1 MKPSPTA
8 TGGGRPAA
16 SGLPDLRIVPSPALL
31 LHEQCDP
38 DRVDRLAKRLDAEG
52 VLRNPPLVALL
63 DTATGDARE
72 YVVLDGAN
80 RVTALRRA
88 GVPHQAVQ
96 IVAYDDPAVV
106 LDVWAHLLQQD
117 GVIVRGAAGF
127 WREATPDAVRA
138 GLHGGT
144 FVCGLVTASGAWGAP
159 APDALGGRVRTL
171 AGIVATYKGR
181 ASIYRVGG
189 DDFPALARE
198 FGGAEALVLF
208 PRLTKGDIR
217 AIARLPVKLPTG
229 ISRHIVPLRALRV
242 DVDLALL
249 RGGEPTAAK
258 QARLDELI
266 RARLLEH
273 RVRHYPE
280 PTVLYDE

>member
-1 MKPSPTA
+1 MKSSVTT
-8 TGGGRPAA
+8 TGSARPA
-16 SGLPDLRIVPSPALL
+16 SGLPDLRIVPSAALL
-31 LHEQCDP
+31 LHEECDP
-38 DRVDRLAKRLDAEG
+38 DRVDRLARRLDAEG
-52 VLRNPPLVALL
+52 VLRNPPLVASL

-96 IVAYDDPAVV
+96 MVAYDDSAVV
-106 LDVWAHLLQQD
+106 LDVWAHLLQRD
-117 GVIVRGAAGF
+117 GVIVRAVEAE
-127 WREATPDAVRA
+127 WRETTPDAVRA
-138 GLHGGT
+138 GLDGGT
-144 FVCGLVTASGAWGAP
+144 FVCGLVTAKGAWGAP
-159 APDALGGRVRTL
+159 AADGLAERVRAL

-217 AIARLPVKLPTG
+217 AIARLPVKLPAG

-242 DVDLALL
+242 DVDLAIL
-249 RGGEPTAAK
+249 RVGEPTAAK